1 MFVKAFRRQPTT
13 TKLCGFISL
22 GILKWLYV
30 DAVNNRHDHEQ
41 QCYPSWHIKAKL
53 ELQRCFDYRM

>member
-13 TKLCGFISL
+13 KKLCGFISL

-30 DAVNNRHDHEQ
+30 DAVNNRHEQ
-41 QCYPSWHIKAKL
+41 QCYPSMAYQSQIRVAKML
-53 ELQRCFDYRM
+53 